1 VKNWKWG
8 QPKGEKMRAYEI
20 TNILLDH
27 PQTVTEDTK
36 NTVKDILKKYSVE
49 ITGEEDWG
57 QKKLWHKINGHE
69 SGAFYHLRCNAEP
82 KVIANLENE
91 FKLNQNILRSLIVT
105 A

>member
-1 VKNWKWG
+1 
-8 QPKGEKMRAYEI
+8 MRAYEI

-27 PQTVTEDTK
+27 PQTVTEETK

-57 QKKLWHKINGHE
+57 QKKLWHKINGYE
-69 SGAFYHLRCNAEP
+69 SGAFYHLRCKAEP
-82 KVIANLENE
+82 KIIANLENE
-91 FKLNQNILRSLIVT
+91 FKLNQNILRSLIVS